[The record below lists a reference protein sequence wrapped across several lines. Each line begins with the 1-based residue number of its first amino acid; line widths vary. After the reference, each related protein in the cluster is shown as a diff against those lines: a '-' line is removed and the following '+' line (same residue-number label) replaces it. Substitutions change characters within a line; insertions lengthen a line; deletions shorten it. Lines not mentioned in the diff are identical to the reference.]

1 MLWLELVW
9 SLGVLESNICNYS
22 INQDTLSELVR
33 SILEL
38 LDVHANVICRVTL
51 VLDIQ
56 TRFMN
61 LTDSGFELLVVL
73 AKKDA
78 VVNIYHEDNVST
90 IENTVVNYGS
100 GVAQ

>member
-1 MLWLELVW
+1 M
-9 SLGVLESNICNYS
+9 
-22 INQDTLSELVR
+22 LSELVT

-51 VLDIQ
+51 VLNIQ

-61 LTDSGFELLVVL
+61 LMNSGFELLVVL
-73 AKKDA
+73 AKEDA
-78 VVNIYHEDNVST
+78 VVNIYNVSA